1 MLGMVMYTFNLR
13 MYSSNLRPKIPCSIA
28 TQHIGGRGRW
38 LSELSLVYQD
48 TQDTQG
54 YAEKARLSIQ
64 PQQKTANSMLIMI

>member
-1 MLGMVMYTFNLR
+1 MGFVKNNLLPSVAKEAGL
-13 MYSSNLRPKIPCSIA
+13 YS
-28 TQHIGGRGRW
+28 QHIGGRGRW